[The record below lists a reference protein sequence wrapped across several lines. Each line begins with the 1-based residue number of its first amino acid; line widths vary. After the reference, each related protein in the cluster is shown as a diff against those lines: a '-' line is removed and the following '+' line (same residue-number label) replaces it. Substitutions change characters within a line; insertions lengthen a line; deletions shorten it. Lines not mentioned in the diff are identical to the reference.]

1 MPFVLDA
8 SVTLAWA
15 LDEHKTE
22 AAEQALRRLMDDSAV
37 APANWW
43 FEVRNVL
50 IVAERRGRRTEA
62 RSAALLRAVARL
74 PIEID
79 RDPEEA
85 VVLGLARRHGLTIH
99 DAAYLELAMRR
110 RAPLAT
116 LDAALVRAAAVEG
129 VKRLGE

>member
-22 AAEQALRRLMDDSAV
+22 AADQALRRLLDDTAV
-37 APANWW
+37 APAIWW